1 MLIFPAHRWAMGKS
15 CLFVSVESPISFHF
29 NDLSRVETRSRAG
42 DSDLALIS
50 GAARVG
56 ILHVGD
62 ELREINGL
70 RITPRIPIEQLQRIL
85 REACGAVSM
94 RIVPIPASSG
104 PGGGGVSGPDAALA
118 QQLSWGLARRL
129 SGGGGGGFPG
139 VGLGVGGAVGGA
151 ASSQAQS
158 IENLSVHSALLRQQ
172 THAGGGGTG
181 TIASIG
187 NRSLSQSVRT
197 LCESAPTFLRALFSY
212 DPLIDDHIPC
222 KQAGLKF
229 DVGSILKV
237 RSPSN

>member
-1 MLIFPAHRWAMGKS
+1 M
-15 CLFVSVESPISFHF
+15 
-29 NDLSRVETRSRAG
+29 
-42 DSDLALIS
+42 ALIS

-94 RIVPIPASSG
+94 RIVPIPASSS
-104 PGGGGVSGPDAALA
+104 GGGVSGPDAALA

-139 VGLGVGGAVGGA
+139 VGLGVGGAA
-151 ASSQAQS
+151 TSQAQS

-237 RSPSN
+237 RPPYN